1 MLECSRA
8 NLEKSSDSWNRLC
21 SVPQRAVI
29 MSFFNLYNLQIF
41 INSDRDI
48 RKICNFIKY
57 ILSGKYHKL
66 LQITKY

>member
-1 MLECSRA
+1 
-8 NLEKSSDSWNRLC
+8 
-21 SVPQRAVI
+21 
-29 MSFFNLYNLQIF
+29 MSLFYLDNLQIF

-48 RKICNFIKY
+48 RKICNIIKY